1 MKKSISYT
9 IILALVM
16 LVGVVGM
23 ILLYNIGVSSS
34 ASQNSPEAYEEQSE
48 ITYITYEKMYT
59 KNEVLTTG
67 IYYEMQ
73 YGFLQKLKQYH
84 PDALVDVHIMEERAR
99 SFDYKLSV
107 RIPNEDK
114 NVIFSEREL
123 EIISD
128 AIVGH
133 GELSIVANYNTPE
146 EKIIIANSDVI
157 FHSLSTEALEDA
169 VIYQCLLQL
178 KDSGYEKYKSL
189 LDESTADKVKLH
201 ILLDGTVVGETEIKT
216 EYQSEEELYQFY
228 YQFYSKEDMLR
239 YKCVD
244 YD

>member
-23 ILLYNIGVSSS
+23 ILLYNIGISSS
-34 ASQNSPEAYEEQSE
+34 ASQNSAEAVEEQNKSQ
-48 ITYITYEKMYT
+48 ITYEKMYT

-73 YGFLQKLKQYH
+73 YAFLQKLKQYH

-99 SFDYKLSV
+99 SFDYKLII

-114 NVIFSEREL
+114 NASFSEREL

-146 EKIIIANSDVI
+146 EKIIIANADVI

-189 LDESTADKVKLH
+189 LDESTTDKVKLH

-239 YKCVD
+239 YKCLD